1 MKNYRKIVALLALF
15 ATFFG
20 CAFSQANSASSE
32 IQLHVFDSSS
42 SWWLAVDPREDD
54 DNTVAVE
61 MQEAGSSDWTEM
73 THNVAWGYYHSAS
86 RSVSG
91 FETPLSFRLTSSDGE
106 QVTVS
111 DALASVTPGSLVNT
125 RAAFRSHHH
134 NTNTHAPTQEPAA
147 TSGRTSTSTSASA
160 SSSTSAKSATTSS
173 AASSSSTTGS
183 KSATSGATSSASSS
197 TTAAAASTS
206 TSGSSSGSTDLCAVT
221 ATSSEPLKILVPL
234 YSYPGSDWDNVASAA
249 SAGAQ
254 IIAIINP
261 SSGPIASGPDST
273 WTTYMNKL
281 TAAGV
286 EMVGYVHTS
295 YGARASSDVTGDV
308 DVYASK
314 YPGLKGIFL
323 DEVSADASEISYY
336 QTVYSHISGISGYSN
351 TILNPGTQPDEGYL
365 AVSTSIVIF
374 ESPASSLSSNFASWV
389 TCASSSSAK
398 SGYKYK
404 FAGIAYGASSSEMSS
419 VLSTMESAGMG
430 LVYVTDGASGCCT
443 YNTLASYFSSEAS
456 AVAALN

>member
-20 CAFSQANSASSE
+20 CAFSQANSASSA

-42 SWWLAVDPREDD
+42 SYWLAVDPRDD
-54 DNTVAVE
+54 DDDTVAVE
-61 MQEAGSSDWTEM
+61 MQEAGSSAWTEM
-73 THNVAWGYYHSAS
+73 THNAAWGYWHSAS
-86 RSVSG
+86 RSASG
-91 FETPLSFRLTSSDGE
+91 FTTPLSFRLTSSDGE

-111 DALASVTPGSLVNT
+111 DALVSVTPGSLVNT
-125 RAAFRSHHH
+125 RAAWRSHHH
-134 NTNTHAPTQEPAA
+134 NSQTQAPTQEPAA
-147 TSGRTSTSTSASA
+147 STNGRASTSTSAAA
-160 SSSTSAKSATTSS
+160 SSSTSAESATTSS
-173 AASSSSTTGS
+173 AASSSSSTA
-183 KSATSGATSSASSS
+183 SASTSSASSS
-197 TTAAAASTS
+197 TSAAASTS
-206 TSGSSSGSTDLCAVT
+206 TSGSTSGSTDLCAVT

-261 SSGPIASGPDST
+261 SSGPISSGPDST

-286 EMVGYVHTS
+286 DMVGYVHTS

-308 DVYASK
+308 DVYASM

-336 QTVYSHISGISGYSN
+336 QTVYSHISGISGYAN

-374 ESPASSLSSNFASWV
+374 ESPASSLSSNFDSWV
-389 TCASSSSAK
+389 TCASSASEK
-398 SGYKYK
+398 SGYKYH

-419 VLSTMESAGMG
+419 VLSTMEAAGMG

>member
-1 MKNYRKIVALLALF
+1 
-15 ATFFG
+15 
-20 CAFSQANSASSE
+20 
-32 IQLHVFDSSS
+32 
-42 SWWLAVDPREDD
+42 
-54 DNTVAVE
+54 
-61 MQEAGSSDWTEM
+61 
-73 THNVAWGYYHSAS
+73 
-86 RSVSG
+86 
-91 FETPLSFRLTSSDGE
+91 
-106 QVTVS
+106 
-111 DALASVTPGSLVNT
+111 
-125 RAAFRSHHH
+125 
-134 NTNTHAPTQEPAA
+134 
-147 TSGRTSTSTSASA
+147 
-160 SSSTSAKSATTSS
+160 
-173 AASSSSTTGS
+173 
-183 KSATSGATSSASSS
+183 
-197 TTAAAASTS
+197 
-206 TSGSSSGSTDLCAVT
+206 
-221 ATSSEPLKILVPL
+221 LKILVPL

-261 SSGPIASGPDST
+261 SSGPISSGPDST

-286 EMVGYVHTS
+286 DMVGYVHTS

-308 DVYASK
+308 DVYASM

-336 QTVYSHISGISGYSN
+336 QTVYSHISGISGYAN
-351 TILNPGTQPDEGYL
+351 TILNPGAQPDEGYL

-389 TCASSSSAK
+389 TCASSASAK
-398 SGYKYK
+398 SGYKYH

-419 VLSTMESAGMG
+419 VLSTMEAAGMG